1 MCVQSPVT
9 LPPNEMAMQQIWRFR
24 LWNTPRLLTTRGE
37 VVMIVNPGI
46 FNTGAGPDFGNAV
59 LKIDGQ
65 IWVGSVEMHI
75 RASDWHRHGHDG
87 DSAYNNVILHVV
99 GVADCEIKRE
109 DGTVIPTLVMSVEG
123 EFVDTFN
130 TLLHS
135 TSLVLPTCG
144 KKLGSI
150 ARVMITDWI
159 SALGMERLQRKS
171 DDIARRFEAL
181 NGDWLQTVFITVA
194 RGLGFG
200 HNAQPM
206 EQLARSV
213 PIRTLLKHGDTPQ
226 IVEALLFG
234 QAGLLHSSNPVDEY
248 ERELIRDYDFYS
260 RKYSLRSTSFP
271 LWQMSSRNGL
281 STPYRRIALLA
292 EIVCNYAYR
301 LARVLSET
309 TDIDEARSLFRA
321 RIAPYWADHS
331 SFGVRIPGVPMSVL
345 GKQSVDLMI
354 INVVIPLMYYRAESV
369 GDYGGMDSAV
379 AMLEKLKPESNSI
392 VRGFADYD
400 LIARD
405 AYTSQA
411 LVQLHRE
418 YCEPRRCLD
427 CRLGHRL
434 LSTHTKFQ
442 A

>member
-1 MCVQSPVT
+1 MW
-9 LPPNEMAMQQIWRFR
+9 A
-24 LWNTPRLLTTRGE
+24 
-37 VVMIVNPGI
+37 
-46 FNTGAGPDFGNAV
+46 GA
-59 LKIDGQ
+59 
-65 IWVGSVEMHI
+65 VEMHL

-87 DSAYNNVILHVV
+87 DPAYKNVILHIV
-99 GVADCEIKRE
+99 GLADCEIERE
-109 DGTVIPTLVMSVEG
+109 DGSVIPTLVMNVDRG
-123 EFVDTFN
+123 FVDTFN

-144 KKLGSI
+144 RQLGSI
-150 ARVMITDWI
+150 AGVMITDWI
-159 SALGMERLQRKS
+159 TALGMERLQRKA

-200 HNAQPM
+200 RNAQPM

-234 QAGLLHSSNPVDEY
+234 QAGLLHGANPVDEY
-248 ERELIRDYDFYS
+248 ERELCRDYDFYS
-260 RKYSLRSTSFP
+260 KKYGLSSASYP

-292 EIVCNYAYR
+292 EIVCNHAYR

-309 TDIDEARSLFRA
+309 TDIEEARSLFRA
-321 RIAPYWADHS
+321 RIAPYWTDHS
-331 SFGVRIPGVPMSVL
+331 SFGVRISGVPMAVL
-345 GKQSVDLMI
+345 GKQSVDLML
-354 INVVIPLMYYRAESV
+354 INVVVPLMYYRADAV
-369 GDYGGMDSAV
+369 GDYEGMDCAV
-379 AMLEKLKPESNSI
+379 EMLEKLKPESNSI

-400 LIARD
+400 VVARD

-434 LSTHTKFQ
+434 LATHTSFE